1 MKRIAI
7 IFVLLM
13 SGVFVSVNAQRPVGD
28 TLTVGTGDYL
38 YQDPHNNSGY
48 YYHST
53 MVGGVA
59 LYDDSLSTALDIAQR
74 LYLCYILN
82 WIQGQMSYSQLRY
95 AYPNL
100 VIPNAGPHTSG
111 FEFYVS
117 EDLCVRG
124 LAACPLVRTDMR
136 TIIPYDVVQIYVD
149 SSNSIDVVPRFFSVI
164 DTTME
169 GRLDEYLQLLAVDGT
184 TLRLLAEGAWR
195 WDDAH
200 RYMHFP
206 RQFVYNYNGTGH
218 FYMPIDSAVYAPL
231 YEVMFDSSVV
241 IEGKHWYVVAG
252 TYNNNSVLWCDS
264 CREDMVFPDPRL
276 CYEHYPTSY
285 TASVRVD
292 SNHTYPS
299 SDMYC
304 GVWCKVDTFPWVE
317 VDQTAGTMQFV
328 NIFPILDT
336 LFGTPCAAVTG
347 MQGVV
352 TDTVTATLMWSADA
366 RHHDWELHYYPT
378 DDPDNGTTLS
388 LTAPTAVLTGLAPG
402 TEYAATVRGRCDVDN
417 YSPWGDTLLFV
428 MPHDTTHISDTTTTD
443 TTHTQGIRLGN
454 LDRFTRIMPNP
465 ASLVVNV
472 LSSYRMESVALYD
485 LTGRLVLEQPAE
497 GISAMVKV
505 SALPRGTYIMAI
517 RTLQGVATKKLV
529 LER

>member
-13 SGVFVSVNAQRPVGD
+13 SGVSVSVNAQRPVGD
-28 TLTVGTGDYL
+28 TLTIGTGDYL
-38 YQDPHNNSGY
+38 YQDTTHIGGHYYPWISDIGFIYYDFLSNQLDMVHNY
-48 YYHST
+48 YVNY
-53 MVGGVA
+53 
-59 LYDDSLSTALDIAQR
+59 LINR
-74 LYLCYILN
+74 L
-82 WIQGQMSYSQLRY
+82 QGQMGYSELRY

-100 VIPNAGPHTSG
+100 VIKNAGPHTSG

-117 EDLCVRG
+117 EDLYVKG
-124 LAACPLVRTDMR
+124 LAACPQVRTDMR
-136 TIIPYDVVQIYVD
+136 TIYPYERIHIFD
-149 SSNSIDVVPRFFSVI
+149 SNNNIEYFVPRFFSVI

-169 GRLDEYLQLLAVDGT
+169 GRLDEYLQLLIVDST
-184 TLRLLAEGAWR
+184 TLRLLGEGGWR

-206 RQFVYNYNGTGH
+206 SQFIFDTIIGT
-218 FYMPIDSAVYAPL
+218 MMAIDSAVYAPL

-252 TYNNNSVLWCDS
+252 THNNNSVLWCDT
-264 CREDMVFPDPRL
+264 CREDMIFPELRL

-285 TASVRVD
+285 TACRADNSV
-292 SNHTYPS
+292 SPFYPS
-299 SDMYC
+299 DYTFR
-304 GVWCKVDTFPWVE
+304 GVWCKVDTFPWLE
-317 VDQTAGTMQFV
+317 VQQTLGTRLFV

-336 LFGTPCAAVTG
+336 LFGTPCAVVTG

-352 TDTVTATLMWSADA
+352 TDSVTATLMWSADA

-378 DDPDNGTTLS
+378 DDPENDTTLR
-388 LTAPTAVLTGLAPG
+388 LTAPTALLTGLTPG

-428 MPHDTTHISDTTTTD
+428 MPHDTTHVSDTTITD
-443 TTHTQGIRLGN
+443 TTFTQGIRQGN
-454 LDRFTRIMPNP
+454 LDMFTRIMPNP
-465 ASLVVNV
+465 ASEVVNV
-472 LSSYRMESVALYD
+472 LSSYMLESVALYD

-497 GISAMVKV
+497 GISALVKV
-505 SALPRGTYIMAI
+505 TALPRGTYIMAI
-517 RTLQGVATKKLV
+517 RTQQGVATKKLV
-529 LER
+529 VR